1 MIQTLKWG
9 ILGTAKIART
19 VMIPAMRTAA
29 NALPVAVASEHGK
42 AAEVARE
49 FGIPRAHD
57 SFQALLEDPEV
68 EAVYI
73 PLPNSLHAEW
83 TIAAARHGKHVLCE
97 KPAALSLDEAR
108 RMQQVCDEQGVRLM
122 EGYMYRQHPQHQRIR
137 ALLEEGMIGELRH
150 VRGHF
155 SFPLDLAAPSIKLDR
170 RLGGGSLNDVGCY
183 PLDVIR
189 RLLGMPEAV
198 SVMGEIDPHHDVDL
212 TASGT
217 LRFADGR
224 LAEFTSS
231 FRQAMTHRYELIGTL
246 GRITASRAF
255 RPDKHEG
262 KGLIM
267 IHGDQGKPR
276 SERLTGDQY
285 PAQLDHFA
293 AWVHGDDRYAA
304 DADDVLEQASL
315 IDACQRSIRSG
326 RAEVPEIP

>member
-1 MIQTLKWG
+1 MQTLKWG
-9 ILGTAKIART
+9 ILSTAKIART

-29 NALPVAVASEHGK
+29 HAVPVAIASEHGK
-42 AAEVARE
+42 AVEVARE

-97 KPAALSLDEAR
+97 KPAALNLDEAR
-108 RMQQVCDEQGVRLM
+108 RMQQECNAYGVCLM

-137 ALLEEGMIGELRH
+137 ALLEEGVIGELRH

-155 SFPLDLAAPSIKLDR
+155 SFPLDLSAPSIKLDR
-170 RLGGGSLNDVGCY
+170 QLGGGSLNDVGCY

-189 RLLGMPEAV
+189 RLLGMPEKV
-198 SVMGEIDPHHDVDL
+198 TVVGELDPYHDVDL
-212 TASGT
+212 TVSGI
-217 LRFADGR
+217 LRFAEGR

-231 FRQAMTHRYELIGTL
+231 FRQTLTHRYELIGTR
-246 GRITASRAF
+246 GRITVVRAF
-255 RPDKHEG
+255 RPDKHDGE
-262 KGLIM
+262 GLIM
-267 IHGDQGKPR
+267 IHDGQGKPR
-276 SERLTGDQY
+276 SERLSADQY

-293 AWVHGDDRYAA
+293 AWVQGDNRHAA
-304 DADDVLEQASL
+304 DTGEVLAQASL
-315 IDACQRSIRSG
+315 IDACQRSMRSG
-326 RAEVPEIP
+326 RTEVPETP